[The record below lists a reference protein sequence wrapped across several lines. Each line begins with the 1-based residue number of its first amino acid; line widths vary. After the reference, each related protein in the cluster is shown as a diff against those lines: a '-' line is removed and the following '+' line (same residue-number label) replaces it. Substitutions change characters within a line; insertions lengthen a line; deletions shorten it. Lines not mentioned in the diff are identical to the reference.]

1 MPSSRYSSTDR
12 ELQVVASTKVLPPR
26 GARHLMPR
34 EALIARLLEARR
46 QRCVVIQGPAGCG
59 KTSTLLAWRREL
71 LSLNFDVAWLSLAGE
86 DNDLA
91 RFSSCLLASLAEV
104 DPAMVREAAIL
115 VGREND
121 DLAMEHWV
129 ITLVQGIAQHKQELV
144 LVLDD
149 LHHLSDTRIFQVLQW
164 LLEYA
169 PAHFRLVLGSRT
181 AVPMPHALA
190 RLRAQGLLSEFDL
203 RDLRFSAAES
213 ERFLREYLGKIDKR
227 DAEVLHELTDGWA
240 AGLQLFAVDL
250 KARQGGNY
258 PHVQV
263 RDAGAF
269 ASYFEQEVLA
279 NLAPDDLAL
288 LLRASIS
295 NRFCA
300 SLCAALFGQPH
311 ALPKMLNRLA
321 RLDGSNLF
329 ITKIETHDRES
340 WYRMHP
346 LLREVLR
353 GQLAEHPEID
363 QQALHA
369 IARGWFSERGYLD
382 EAVRHAI
389 QAGDTQAA
397 ADIVEAWA
405 YDLLARGDLS
415 QLASLLRRIPEE
427 QMQERFGLQL
437 VVAHRHLY
445 ARDYAALEQAVT
457 RLDGMRERLAP
468 DQRYALTLLHGGIA
482 LQRDDSDAALALLPE
497 LLAIP
502 EDADDFAQT
511 GRSNVLAW
519 LYMYQGEY
527 EHARAILDAGERPG
541 GSPRRSLVGRCMA
554 GMSLILEGR
563 ITQAE
568 HIFRE
573 VLQEA
578 EQQGPAYGT
587 VAFMAAGL
595 LASALYELNECE
607 SVCQLLEP
615 RIGVLERASLPEA
628 VLQALLMLSSSHWQ
642 AGRRLEAHA
651 QIDRLEEYASAYG
664 LDRLLVSSLI
674 VRHSFFLQQGE
685 IEQAKATLE
694 RIETL
699 AAGYSDN
706 RGIAGDIRMVA
717 QRAQAEERIHRKDFA
732 TAAEVLAPL
741 IATCEESKRWRR
753 VASLRMLLAIAEQ
766 GRGNDEAARAQ
777 MIEALRLG
785 HQLGLLRSLLS
796 VSHRVPK
803 MLARLL
809 EETSL
814 DPVLEFYIQR
824 LLAASAQAT
833 QEAGTHAAPGP
844 VIGTLSDRESEVLAL
859 LAHAMPNK
867 KIARALGV
875 SPETVKWHLKNIYG
889 KLGVTGR
896 DEAIARMRD
905 LGLDASRP

>member
-1 MPSSRYSSTDR
+1 
-12 ELQVVASTKVLPPR
+12 
-26 GARHLMPR
+26 
-34 EALIARLLEARR
+34 
-46 QRCVVIQGPAGCG
+46 
-59 KTSTLLAWRREL
+59 
-71 LSLNFDVAWLSLAGE
+71 
-86 DNDLA
+86 
-91 RFSSCLLASLAEV
+91 
-104 DPAMVREAAIL
+104 
-115 VGREND
+115 
-121 DLAMEHWV
+121 
-129 ITLVQGIAQHKQELV
+129 
-144 LVLDD
+144 
-149 LHHLSDTRIFQVLQW
+149 
-164 LLEYA
+164 
-169 PAHFRLVLGSRT
+169 
-181 AVPMPHALA
+181 
-190 RLRAQGLLSEFDL
+190 
-203 RDLRFSAAES
+203 
-213 ERFLREYLGKIDKR
+213 
-227 DAEVLHELTDGWA
+227 
-240 AGLQLFAVDL
+240 
-250 KARQGGNY
+250 
-258 PHVQV
+258 
-263 RDAGAF
+263 
-269 ASYFEQEVLA
+269 
-279 NLAPDDLAL
+279 
-288 LLRASIS
+288 
-295 NRFCA
+295 
-300 SLCAALFGQPH
+300 
-311 ALPKMLNRLA
+311 
-321 RLDGSNLF
+321 
-329 ITKIETHDRES
+329 
-340 WYRMHP
+340 
-346 LLREVLR
+346 
-353 GQLAEHPEID
+353 
-363 QQALHA
+363 
-369 IARGWFSERGYLD
+369 
-382 EAVRHAI
+382 
-389 QAGDTQAA
+389 
-397 ADIVEAWA
+397 
-405 YDLLARGDLS
+405 
-415 QLASLLRRIPEE
+415 
-427 QMQERFGLQL
+427 
-437 VVAHRHLY
+437 
-445 ARDYAALEQAVT
+445 
-457 RLDGMRERLAP
+457 
-468 DQRYALTLLHGGIA
+468 
-482 LQRDDSDAALALLPE
+482 
-497 LLAIP
+497 
-502 EDADDFAQT
+502 
-511 GRSNVLAW
+511 
-519 LYMYQGEY
+519 
-527 EHARAILDAGERPG
+527 
-541 GSPRRSLVGRCMA
+541 
-554 GMSLILEGR
+554 MSLILEGR

-642 AGRRLEAHA
+642 AGRRLETHA
-651 QIDRLEEYASAYG
+651 QLDRLEEYASAYN
-664 LDRLLVSSLI
+664 LDRLLVSALI
-674 VRHSFFLQQGE
+674 VRHSCFLQQGE

-753 VASLRMLLAIAEQ
+753 VASLRMLLAITEQ
-766 GRGNDEAARAQ
+766 GRGNDEAAHAQ

-824 LLAASAQAT
+824 LLAASAQAK
-833 QEAGTHAAPGP
+833 QEAGTHAAAGP